1 MAQKPVIEIET
12 DGPYLV
18 KGLSRLE
25 KPSGEALPAEPVMA
39 LCRCGDSGNK
49 PFCDGTHA
57 VNDFS
62 GRNQADQAKDRRKDY
77 AGKGVTIHDNRSLCA
92 HAAHC
97 TERLP
102 AVYRQKQRPWIDPD
116 GAEVQAVVESV
127 RACPSG
133 ALSYSLGGAE
143 HRDQERGPAIRLERD
158 GPYQVTGSVDLRGEL
173 RWGEGASREHYT
185 LCRCGASRN
194 KPFCDG
200 SHWSKPFKD
209 EKNR

>member
-12 DGPYLV
+12 DGPYVV

-25 KPSGEALPAEPVMA
+25 KPSGEALPVEPVMA
-39 LCRCGDSGNK
+39 LCRCGGSANK

-62 GRNQADQAKDRRKDY
+62 GRNEADPAKDRREDY
-77 AGKGVTIHDNRSLCA
+77 AGKAVTIHDNRSLCA

-97 TERLP
+97 TERLA
-102 AVYRQKQRPWIDPD
+102 AVYRQKQEPWIDPD
-116 GAEVQAVVESV
+116 GAEAQAVVESV
-127 RACPSG
+127 HACPSG
-133 ALSYSLGGAE
+133 ALSYSMGGVE
-143 HRDQERGPAIRLERD
+143 HRDQERAPAIRLGRD
-158 GPYQVTGSVDLRGEL
+158 GPYQVTGGVELRGEL

-200 SHWSKPFKD
+200 SHWGKPFRD
-209 EKNR
+209 EKNA